1 MVKKNGRSFSTTP
14 IIVKML
20 PLFYLNCLSSQLK
33 KTEYLTLVI
42 VVCLLQIHKQVSIE
56 RLATVWS
63 YPVLFESRRRNLQ
76 RFFKLPVLRIETLWF
91 PLVKYILNTAFK
103 NQSVLMLA
111 IDRTQWRHNNLFFI
125 SLIWSRRA
133 IPLYWEIL
141 PRHRQHESSR
151 TTKFNYTC
159 FGLATRLSNN
169 HFRR

>member
-1 MVKKNGRSFSTTP
+1 
-14 IIVKML
+14 ML
-20 PLFYLNCLSSQLK
+20 PLFYQNCLSSQLK

-76 RFFKLPVLRIETLWF
+76 RFFKLPVLRIQTLWF

-111 IDRTQWRHNNLFFI
+111 IDRTQWRHNNFFFI
-125 SLIWSRRA
+125 SLIWSQRA

-141 PRHRQHESSR
+141 PKRGSTNLQEQQNLITPVLDLLQDYQIIILGGCENLVMSSWR
-151 TTKFNYTC
+151 NGSVT
-159 FGLATRLSNN
+159 
-169 HFRR
+169 

>member
-1 MVKKNGRSFSTTP
+1 
-14 IIVKML
+14 ML
-20 PLFYLNCLSSQLK
+20 PLFYQNCLSSQLK

-76 RFFKLPVLRIETLWF
+76 RFFKLPVLGIETLWF
-91 PLVKYILNTAFK
+91 PLVKFILNTAFK

-125 SLIWSRRA
+125 SLISSQRA

-141 PRHRQHESSR
+141 PMHRQHESSR

-169 HFRR
+169 YSRR

>member
-1 MVKKNGRSFSTTP
+1 
-14 IIVKML
+14 ML
-20 PLFYLNCLSSQLK
+20 PLFYQNCLSSQLK

-63 YPVLFESRRRNLQ
+63 YPILFESRRRNLQ
-76 RFFKLPVLRIETLWF
+76 RFFKLPVLRIEILWF

-141 PRHRQHESSR
+141 PKRGSTNLQEQQNLITPVLDLLQDYQIIILGGCDNLVLSSWR
-151 TTKFNYTC
+151 NGSVT
-159 FGLATRLSNN
+159 
-169 HFRR
+169 